1 MPVNSGINEKYRY
14 SSWKEYWYFLCGSG
28 KSTVFSLQHTG
39 HFDECSDKNHKN
51 RRIKQSVDTP

>member
-39 HFDECSDKNHKN
+39 RFDECSDKNHK
-51 RRIKQSVDTP
+51 K